1 MRWGGAGSQGVAFT
15 SLMQER
21 AALKNQIIGIVPFSF
36 AATDRF
42 QAARDHQGE
51 AQLLRAL
58 FDETRIAFRFRM
70 LELLNAHSLKA
81 QGDRNFSMIYL
92 VSERMPPEHR
102 RRLEEIVSDVPGV
115 RIIALPQ
122 MPLADAVRRAF
133 EQVIDPDAEHVSLF
147 RLDDDDA
154 LAVDFIGSLRRRA
167 RRLITAGLIQKP
179 TVLSATRG
187 VYWKNDG
194 KGRSQL
200 IDICDRVP
208 LSMGYTIVSPREDI
222 GHHYLKGH
230 RDAAMFYPCFMD
242 PSRIMYV
249 RSVHGDNDG
258 GISNLNRGRVLE
270 AGRAREVM
278 RRRFNLDA
286 DLLLAPEGAL
296 EGKTF
301 SQRAS

>member
-1 MRWGGAGSQGVAFT
+1 MVSTFRTQDHI
-15 SLMQER
+15 
-21 AALKNQIIGIVPFSF
+21 ALKNQIIGIVPFSY
-36 AATDRF
+36 AASDRF
-42 QAARDHQGE
+42 QAARDHGDE

-70 LELLNAHSLKA
+70 LELLNSHSLQA
-81 QGDRNFSMIYL
+81 QGDRDFSVIYL
-92 VSERMPPEHR
+92 VSEAMPPEYR
-102 RRLEEIVSDVPGV
+102 RRLEDTVSAVPGV

-122 MPLADAVRRAF
+122 MPLAEAVRLAF
-133 EQVIDPDAEHVSLF
+133 EQVIDPQAENVSLF

-154 LAVDFIGSLRRRA
+154 LAVDFVASLRRRA
-167 RRLITAGLIQKP
+167 RRLIKAGMIRKP

-194 KGRSQL
+194 KGGSQL

-208 LSMGYTIVSPREDI
+208 LSMGYTIVSPRENI

-258 GISNLNRGRVLE
+258 GISNLNRGQVLDAE
-270 AGRAREVM
+270 RARQVM
-278 RRRFNLDA
+278 RRRFELDA
-286 DLLLAPEGAL
+286 ELLLAPEGAL

-301 SQRAS
+301 SQRAR

>member
-1 MRWGGAGSQGVAFT
+1 MRWGGAASQRIAFT
-15 SLMQER
+15 SLTQDR
-21 AALKNQIIGIVPFSF
+21 TALKNQIIGIVPFSY
-36 AATDRF
+36 AAADRF
-42 QAARDHQGE
+42 QAARDHQDE

-70 LELLNAHSLKA
+70 LELLNAHSMKA

-102 RRLEEIVSDVPGV
+102 RRLEEIVSDVPGA

-122 MPLADAVRRAF
+122 MPLAEAVRRAF
-133 EQVIDPDAEHVSLF
+133 EQVIDPQAEHVSLF

-154 LAVDFIGSLRRRA
+154 LAVDFVGSLRRRA
-167 RRLITAGLIQKP
+167 RRLINAGLILKP

-208 LSMGYTIVSPREDI
+208 LSMGYTIVSPREEI

-270 AGRAREVM
+270 AEHAREVM

-286 DLLLAPEGAL
+286 VSLLEPEGEL
-296 EGKTF
+296 MSKTF
-301 SQRAS
+301 SQRAP

>member
-1 MRWGGAGSQGVAFT
+1 M
-15 SLMQER
+15 
-21 AALKNQIIGIVPFSF
+21 KNQIIGIVPFSY
-36 AATDRF
+36 AASDRF
-42 QAARDHQGE
+42 QAARDHRDE

-58 FDETRIAFRFRM
+58 FEDTRIAFRFRM
-70 LELLNAHSLKA
+70 LELLNAYSLQA
-81 QGDRNFSMIYL
+81 QRDRAFSVIYL
-92 VSERMPPEHR
+92 VSEGMPAEHR
-102 RRLEEIVSDVPGV
+102 RRLEDLVSQVPGV

-122 MPLADAVRRAF
+122 MPLAEAVRQAF
-133 EQVIDPDAEHVSLF
+133 EQVIDPQAEYVSLF

-154 LAVDFIGSLRRRA
+154 LAVDFVGSLRRRA
-167 RRLITAGLIQKP
+167 RRLIKAGMVQKP

-194 KGRSQL
+194 KGGSQL

-208 LSMGYTIVSPREDI
+208 LSMGYTIVSPRENI

-258 GISNLNRGRVLE
+258 GISNLNRGEVLDVE
-270 AGRAREVM
+270 RARQVM
-278 RRRFNLDA
+278 RRRFDLDA
-286 DLLLAPEGAL
+286 ELLLAPEGAL
-296 EGKTF
+296 QGKTF
-301 SQRAS
+301 SQRR

>member
-1 MRWGGAGSQGVAFT
+1 M
-15 SLMQER
+15 
-21 AALKNQIIGIVPFSF
+21 KNQIIGIVPFSY
-36 AATDRF
+36 AASDRF
-42 QAARDHQGE
+42 QAARDHPDE

-58 FDETRIAFRFRM
+58 FEEPRIAFRFRM
-70 LELLNAHSLKA
+70 LELLNAHSLQA
-81 QGDRNFSMIYL
+81 QGDRDFSVVYL
-92 VSERMPPEHR
+92 VSARMPPEHR
-102 RRLEEIVSDVPGV
+102 QRLEQIVSGVPGV
-115 RIIALPQ
+115 RIVALPQ

-133 EQVIDPDAEHVSLF
+133 EQVIDPQAEHVSLF

-154 LAVDFIGSLRRRA
+154 LAVDFVASLRRRA
-167 RRLITAGLIQKP
+167 RRLIKAGMIQKP

-194 KGRSQL
+194 KGGSQL

-258 GISNLNRGRVLE
+258 GISNLNRGQVLDP
-270 AGRAREVM
+270 ARARQVL
-278 RRRFNLDA
+278 RRRFDLDA

-301 SQRAS
+301 SQRS

>member
-1 MRWGGAGSQGVAFT
+1 MVFT
-15 SLMQER
+15 PWMQDLT
-21 AALKNQIIGIVPFSF
+21 ALKNQIIGIVPFSY
-36 AATDRF
+36 AAADRF
-42 QAARDHQGE
+42 QAARDHQDE
-51 AQLLRAL
+51 TQLLRAL
-58 FDETRIAFRFRM
+58 FDDNRIAFRFRM
-70 LELLNAHSLKA
+70 LELLNAHSLKT

-115 RIIALPQ
+115 RIVALPQ

-133 EQVIDPDAEHVSLF
+133 EQVIDPQAEHVSLF

-154 LAVDFIGSLRRRA
+154 LAVDFVGSLRRRA
-167 RRLITAGLIQKP
+167 RRLINAGLIQKP
-179 TVLSATRG
+179 TVLSSTRG

-208 LSMGYTIVSPREDI
+208 LSMGYTIVSPRDEI

-230 RDAAMFYPCFMD
+230 RDAAMFYPCFID

-258 GISNLNRGRVLE
+258 GISNLNRGQVL
-270 AGRAREVM
+270 APDRARQIL
-278 RRRFNLDA
+278 RRRFDLDA

-296 EGKTF
+296 AGKAF